1 MKYFKRL
8 VKNIMRFYN
17 ILLIV
22 FLINSC
28 SEKETPIVIETG
40 SVTDIDGNIYKTVK
54 IGNQWWMSENLKVK
68 QYNNGDSIL
77 NIATKGFYSYFDTAR
92 WRSIKD
98 TGAYCIINDVN
109 QGNYYEK
116 RFGLLYNGYS
126 VIDSRKI
133 APEGWHIPTDEEW
146 KELEMHI
153 GMSEAEADKSNWRGS
168 NEGTKM
174 KIKTNFDENVYIPDT
189 DQSWKNEFQLDKVDT
204 WGTNESGF
212 AARGGSCKFYKGTD
226 GNPGVLKSGFWWSS
240 TPENNNIWFRNL
252 EDDKT
257 NVFRF
262 HGSKNYGM
270 SIRCVKD

>member
-92 WRSIKD
+92 WR
-98 TGAYCIINDVN
+98 
-109 QGNYYEK
+109 
-116 RFGLLYNGYS
+116 
-126 VIDSRKI
+126 
-133 APEGWHIPTDEEW
+133 
-146 KELEMHI
+146 
-153 GMSEAEADKSNWRGS
+153 
-168 NEGTKM
+168 
-174 KIKTNFDENVYIPDT
+174 
-189 DQSWKNEFQLDKVDT
+189 
-204 WGTNESGF
+204 
-212 AARGGSCKFYKGTD
+212 
-226 GNPGVLKSGFWWSS
+226 
-240 TPENNNIWFRNL
+240 
-252 EDDKT
+252 
-257 NVFRF
+257 
-262 HGSKNYGM
+262 
-270 SIRCVKD
+270 